1 MPLRGFVR
9 ALKHSVA
16 EPSFIDQLQVQSHT
30 IREEPFSAT
39 DDHGADDHLKLIDKT
54 SPYCVRS
61 EFRTINRQVA
71 RRACL

>member
-1 MPLRGFVR
+1 MSDGVPQN
-9 ALKHSVA
+9 KHSVA
-16 EPSFIDQLQVQSHT
+16 EPSFIDQLQFQSHT
-30 IREEPFSAT
+30 IREEPFSAAA
-39 DDHGADDHLKLIDKT
+39 DHGADDHLKLIDKT